1 MGRCEPR
8 TNENDP
14 GLITLPE
21 GIDELGDAVKS
32 EFDVTTKQVCRAL
45 QCTRPFVLSHC
56 KHIRHIYVSGDW
68 SDKVGLG
75 PGGGFIWSRK
85 ELRDLA
91 VNGTVERRTRVVGAA
106 DILAGSREAMDWLEA
121 AAAEAAE
128 LGSDPRRSRA
138 DEVKFR
144 ELSREVFERVYL
156 PDEWKPAYNAA
167 RLKRSQMHWVD
178 LGEHPRS
185 FDELGTVWRTTADR
199 KGYGDT
205 DEDGRGRIDATER
218 CGSPSPCPTARPRS
232 CMRPTRRHGR
242 GSTTSWRQFCLSSCC
257 RRTTSGMSCWETTTW
272 SPMNSSCTASPAAEN
287 MPVLQNP
294 TESRMST

>member
-144 ELSREVFERVYL
+144 ELSREVFERVCL

-205 DEDGRGRIDATER
+205 DEEWSRAYRRNGAVRLTITLPDGATKVMYA
-218 CGSPSPCPTARPRS
+218 PDQTPRAWFDDFLA
-232 CMRPTRRHGR
+232 TI
-242 GSTTSWRQFCLSSCC
+242 L
-257 RRTTSGMSCWETTTW
+257 
-272 SPMNSSCTASPAAEN
+272 
-287 MPVLQNP
+287 PVELLPQDYIRDVVLGDDHMEP
-294 TESRMST
+294 HELKLYG

>member
-205 DEDGRGRIDATER
+205 DEEWSRAYRRNGAVCFVKRI
-218 CGSPSPCPTARPRS
+218 
-232 CMRPTRRHGR
+232 
-242 GSTTSWRQFCLSSCC
+242 
-257 RRTTSGMSCWETTTW
+257 
-272 SPMNSSCTASPAAEN
+272 
-287 MPVLQNP
+287 
-294 TESRMST
+294 